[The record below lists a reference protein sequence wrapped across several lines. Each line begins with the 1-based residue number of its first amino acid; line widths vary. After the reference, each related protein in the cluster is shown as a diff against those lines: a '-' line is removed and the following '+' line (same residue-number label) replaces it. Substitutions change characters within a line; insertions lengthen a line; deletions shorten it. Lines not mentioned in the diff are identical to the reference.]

1 MTQDEFKQLKV
12 GDRVTHPAFIGFLI
26 IAHVEQSYDY
36 EPNAVRPTSP
46 PTPWTDAK
54 AIPIAPRHDTGH
66 RLKIGDERDVRLLQ
80 KLT

>member
-1 MTQDEFKQLKV
+1 IRAMTQDEFKQLKA
-12 GDRVTHPAFIGFLI
+12 GDRVTHPAFIGFLT

-46 PTPWTDAK
+46 PTPWTDAFT
-54 AIPIAPRHDTGH
+54 ADTGH

>member
-12 GDRVTHPAFIGFLI
+12 GDRVTHPAFIGFLT
-26 IAHVEQSYDY
+26 IAHVEQSFDY
-36 EPNAVRPTSP
+36 STSP
-46 PTPWTDAK
+46 PTPWTDAFT
-54 AIPIAPRHDTGH
+54 ADTGH